1 MVARTP
7 PIGSRWKALPM
18 TKKYSTETRAAR
30 TERRL
35 RLLKL
40 DIAVLPAT
48 VGKEVFLTE
57 WTTRHIDEA
66 EVRSWERRDEW
77 PSHSAR
83 TEKHPCLDLDIRDEA
98 AVDACEALVRDK
110 FDGLGELLSRTG
122 LAPKRLIP
130 FRTDTP
136 FSKRLMCYRAPNGEK
151 HRIEFLGKGQQA
163 VFYGYHEGAKRDY
176 QWRAD
181 RDPLIVPPPEWPS
194 ITEIEAD
201 ELLTE
206 IDDLLVEQFGY
217 ERIVPDSE
225 RGAGN
230 GHARSLVH
238 ITDVSA
244 AFAML
249 DYSGQGGGG
258 NIHDIELGCINA
270 LIVQGAA
277 TDNAIE
283 EVHAAIRAYAA
294 TNLLC
299 AKWDWDKEWLRLE
312 KMAYSFI
319 NKFSDYADRLPPDKY
334 ALRQV
339 RRGQGVLEPKL
350 EYDRLGKHWHYPEPP
365 K

>member
-1 MVARTP
+1 
-7 PIGSRWKALPM
+7 
-18 TKKYSTETRAAR
+18 
-30 TERRL
+30 
-35 RLLKL
+35 
-40 DIAVLPAT
+40 
-48 VGKEVFLTE
+48 
-57 WTTRHIDEA
+57 
-66 EVRSWERRDEW
+66 
-77 PSHSAR
+77 
-83 TEKHPCLDLDIRDEA
+83 
-98 AVDACEALVRDK
+98 
-110 FDGLGELLSRTG
+110 
-122 LAPKRLIP
+122 
-130 FRTDTP
+130 
-136 FSKRLMCYRAPNGEK
+136 MCYRAPNGEK